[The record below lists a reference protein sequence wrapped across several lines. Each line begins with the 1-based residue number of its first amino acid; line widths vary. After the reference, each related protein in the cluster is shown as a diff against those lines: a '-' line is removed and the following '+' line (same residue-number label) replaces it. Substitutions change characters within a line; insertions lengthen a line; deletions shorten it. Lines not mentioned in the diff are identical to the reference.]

1 LICVPDSATD
11 NRTSLF
17 SQFGLFIKLCLIAS
31 SFTFAVVLIF
41 LRFFEVMQKIV
52 EIRKWKIRT

>member
-17 SQFGLFIKLCLIAS
+17 SQFGLFIKLCLIGS

-41 LRFFEVMQKIV
+41 LCFFEVMQKIV
-52 EIRKWKIRT
+52 EIRK